1 MADSETTVDG
11 ESYIETILYIESILM
26 AVTLCGRPNMHRNST
41 KFKEFRMFS
50 LLVLFSLAFQKFF

>member
-11 ESYIETILYIESILM
+11 ESYIET
-26 AVTLCGRPNMHRNST
+26 VTLCGRPNMHRNST